1 MKNILFWSLM
11 AVLFSSF
18 ECAERCHES
27 EPPPYVEGYFVFED
41 ANNVNLLTSNQLT
54 LSSIEIRNTDS
65 GELLNFAA
73 YDKGIL
79 IQFIE
84 GEQNFILTTPL
95 KDFEFSVEV
104 ESFQGEC
111 STVYQMNTFSIDGR
125 NILFTQPVFTF
136 RF

>member
-1 MKNILFWSLM
+1 MKKILFWSLM

-18 ECAERCHES
+18 ECTERCHES

-41 ANNVNLLTSNQLT
+41 ANNVNLLTSNQLK

-65 GELLNFAA
+65 GELVDFAA
-73 YDKGIL
+73 HDEGIL
-79 IQFIE
+79 IQFAE
-84 GEQNFILTTPL
+84 GEQNFTLTTAL

-111 STVYQMNTFSIDGR
+111 STVYQMTSFSIDGR